1 MHRSTYH
8 GTSDDHLPWLSLEA
22 LSPLVQIIPLDDQD
36 MSLALYCQYPLLM
49 KLANK
54 KWISFSETDDP
65 PANGM
70 TDHLDGAVLCSRSAG
85 TRLGHHAG
93 LLQSSDFIIPK
104 AILMQDGAAVLAR
117 MRWWLGG

>member
-1 MHRSTYH
+1 M
-8 GTSDDHLPWLSLEA
+8 
-22 LSPLVQIIPLDDQD
+22 VQIIPLDGQD
-36 MSLALYCQYPLLM
+36 MSPALYCQYHLLM

-104 AILMQDGAAVLAR
+104 AILAKDGAAVLAR
-117 MRWWLGG
+117 MRRWLGG